1 MKYLNTL
8 VAGTAPQP
16 GQGSEGTLGI
26 GPHPFLFEQPQ
37 PDPDW
42 EARPRRILMTTAGQ
56 RREWEHSLDLAAALG
71 RCGIEVALAVLG
83 SAPSRQAL
91 DRAHRLS
98 NLQVYQGTFGGCWTD
113 DAWGDVERAGDWLVR
128 LEHSL
133 EPDLVHLHAYPLGAL
148 PFRAPHL
155 LVGHDCPVS
164 RWQALRGNAPRF
176 PWRRYMEAATEAFR
190 SARLVV
196 VPTAAALEEL
206 SGLFGLLPD
215 TRLIPAG
222 RSARGLL
229 PGAKEEL
236 VLAAG
241 SYTDGDSGLE
251 TVEQVAGTVEWPLV
265 ILAEDP
271 EYPVASDGAVRI
283 VDRPSPDSIASWY
296 GRASVYTQPCRY
308 TASGLGPLEAALAGC
323 ALVLGDVPALRETW
337 EGAALFVQPG
347 DPLDLGRALEL
358 LLSEPKG
365 LRGLAQRARSRALL
379 FSPERRA
386 GAFLEAYADVVA
398 GEVRPR
404 RAEAS

>member
-1 MKYLNTL
+1 MEYIDS
-8 VAGTAPQP
+8 VAIGTEQQP
-16 GQGSEGTLGI
+16 DQGSEGTLGLQ
-26 GPHPFLFEQPQ
+26 PPPFLFDQPQ

-42 EARPRRILMTTAGQ
+42 EARPRRILMTTAGR

-83 SAPSRQAL
+83 PAPSRQQL
-91 DRAHRLS
+91 DRAHLHS
-98 NLQVYQGTFGGCWTD
+98 NIQVYQGSFSGRWSD
-113 DAWGDVERAGDWLVR
+113 DAWDDVERAGDWLVR
-128 LEHSL
+128 LERSL
-133 EPDLVHLHAYPLGAL
+133 EPDLVHLHAYPLGAF

-155 LVGHDCPVS
+155 LVGHDCPVCRS
-164 RWQALRGNAPRF
+164 RALRGEAPRF
-176 PWRRYMEAATEAFR
+176 PWRRYMESAAEAFR
-190 SARLVV
+190 SSRLVV
-196 VPTAAALEEL
+196 VPTATALEEL
-206 SGLFGLLPD
+206 SALFGLLPD

-222 RSARGLL
+222 RNARGLL

-236 VLAAG
+236 VLSAG
-241 SYTDGDSGLE
+241 CYAEGDPGL
-251 TVEQVAGTVEWPLV
+251 GTVERIAGEIAWPVV
-265 ILAEDP
+265 ILADGTQT
-271 EYPVASDGAVRI
+271 PVASDRPVRI

-296 GRASVYTQPCRY
+296 GRASVYAQPCRY

-347 DPLDLGRALEL
+347 DPLDLRRALEL
-358 LLSEPKG
+358 LVSEPKG